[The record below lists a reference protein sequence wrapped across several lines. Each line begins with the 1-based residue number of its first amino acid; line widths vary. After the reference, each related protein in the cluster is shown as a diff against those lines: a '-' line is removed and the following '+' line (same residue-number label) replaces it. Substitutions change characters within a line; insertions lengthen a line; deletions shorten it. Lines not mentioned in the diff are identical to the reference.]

1 MSSRF
6 IPVGA
11 YQGGVFSVPRGT
23 GDHVRSRCPD
33 RVWDGSDQC
42 LLVLQT
48 FRTREA
54 GTAGHIPTAV
64 PIPYLGRLSSQV
76 HILMGSCYKTKKFL
90 LSLAEN
96 KLGPCML
103 LALRGNQTMVEVR
116 SLPLACPVPRPCRLG
131 TSPDILQEPGSWQW
145 MRRVQSQP
153 PELSRHKVLVKQFID
168 FNDLCRPK
176 AQGRLPFHCLLLCNR
191 PPHVGASSQNT
202 HLFCSWALG

>member
-1 MSSRF
+1 M
-6 IPVGA
+6 GA

-116 SLPLACPVPRPCRLG
+116 SLPLARPVPRPCRLG

-153 PELSRHKVLVKQFID
+153 PELSRHKVLVNLLISMIYVVQ
-168 FNDLCRPK
+168 
-176 AQGRLPFHCLLLCNR
+176 RLRGGYRSIVCCCVTDHPMWGLQAKILIYFAHG
-191 PPHVGASSQNT
+191 PWGE
-202 HLFCSWALG
+202 